1 MKSLSVKYRPTKF
14 EDVCSQETT
23 IRILTQQLETGT
35 ISNTYL
41 FYGPSGC
48 GKTTIARILAN
59 AINKN
64 CGNPIEID
72 GASNNGVENVRNL
85 IHAAAERA
93 IDAEYKI
100 YIIDECHALT
110 NQAWQAFLKCIEEP
124 PTYTIFIFCTTDIQ
138 KVPTTIQ
145 NRCMKFNFTKIGV
158 DDINE
163 RLRQICAQEGCHYG
177 DELCYNIA
185 RTCNGQMR
193 DAIATLEKCILFSKD
208 LSLTPA
214 LMQIIASTSFESL
227 FRLFNE
233 LLDDKEAE
241 LLSTL
246 ESIYSSGIDVI
257 TFTDQLLAFCMDLL
271 KYCIFESIE
280 QTKFLP
286 SQVEE
291 VIKLTRFD
299 QNKGYYNYV
308 LTNLLDLKFKLKG
321 DTSPKV
327 TLEVY
332 LLKIARCQ

>member
-1 MKSLSVKYRPTKF
+1 MKSLSIKYRPTKF

-23 IRILTQQLETGT
+23 IKILTRQLEAGM

-48 GKTTIARILAN
+48 GKTTVARILAN
-59 AINKN
+59 AINEN
-64 CGNPIEID
+64 YGNPIEID

-85 IHAAAERA
+85 IHSAFERA
-93 IDAEYKI
+93 IDAKYKI

-138 KVPTTIQ
+138 KVPATIQ
-145 NRCMKFNFTKIGV
+145 NRCMKFNFTKISEEN
-158 DDINE
+158 IST
-163 RLRQICAQEGCHYG
+163 RLKQICNWEGCYNC
-177 DELCYNIA
+177 DELCYTIA

-193 DAIATLEKCILFSKD
+193 DAISILEKCYLYSED
-208 LSLTPA
+208 LELTPA
-214 LMQIIASTSFESL
+214 LLQIINNTSFESL
-227 FRLFNE
+227 FKLFNE

-246 ESIYSSGIDVI
+246 EYIHSSGIDTSTLV
-257 TFTDQLLAFCMDLL
+257 DQLLAFCMDLL
-271 KYCIFESIE
+271 KYCIFENIE

-299 QNKGYYNYV
+299 QNKEYYNYV